1 VRTNPEN
8 QLLSQIFLKFNS
20 PSISVKFFPMD
31 STLKYNLQIN
41 SELDENQLETVL
53 NEFKFKTVKR
63 KTLLLSAGEIC
74 NKLYYIEKGSLRIYY
89 LTKQG
94 KEKTRSVAFEGS
106 LVTST
111 SSFITQQPSFE
122 FIESLE
128 DSELWAIDN
137 QAFFQFVSDMPKWD
151 KFYRT
156 LLEKAYIFQNK
167 VLESL
172 ITLTA
177 KQRFEQVQKE
187 NPMFIKRLQN
197 RILASYLNI
206 SQETLSRLKSV

>member
-1 VRTNPEN
+1 MTA
-8 QLLSQIFLKFNS
+8 
-20 PSISVKFFPMD
+20 
-31 STLKYNLQIN
+31 TLKYNLHLN

-53 NEFKFKTVKR
+53 NEFKYKTIKR
-63 KTLLLSAGEIC
+63 KTLLLSAGETS

-128 DSELWAIDN
+128 DSELWTIDN
-137 QAFFQFVSDMPKWD
+137 IAFFQFVSDMPKWD

-156 LLEKAYIFQNK
+156 LLEKAYISQNK
-167 VLESL
+167 ILENL
-172 ITLTA
+172 VTLTA
-177 KQRFEQVQKE
+177 KQRFEHVQKE

>member
-1 VRTNPEN
+1 MIN
-8 QLLSQIFLKFNS
+8 
-20 PSISVKFFPMD
+20 
-31 STLKYNLQIN
+31 TLKYNLQLN
-41 SELDENQLETVL
+41 SDLDESQLDIVL
-53 NEFKFKTVKR
+53 NKFKFKKIKR
-63 KTLLLSAGEIC
+63 KTVLLSTGEIC
-74 NKLYYIEKGSLRIYY
+74 NKLYFIERGSLRIYY

-94 KEKTRSVAFEGS
+94 KEITRSVAFECS

-111 SSFITQQPSFE
+111 SSFISQHPSFE

-128 DSELWAIDN
+128 DSELWTIDN

-151 KFYRT
+151 KFYRI
-156 LLEKAYIFQNK
+156 LLEKAYISQNK
-167 VLESL
+167 KLESL
-172 ITLTA
+172 VTLTA

-187 NPMFIKRLQN
+187 NPDYIIRLQN